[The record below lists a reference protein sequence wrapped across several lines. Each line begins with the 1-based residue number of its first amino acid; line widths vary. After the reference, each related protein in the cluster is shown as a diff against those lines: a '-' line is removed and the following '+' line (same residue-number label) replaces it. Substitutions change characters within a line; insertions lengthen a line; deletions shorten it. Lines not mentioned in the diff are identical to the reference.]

1 MHEHELYHGQSKKS
15 VVEAR
20 ALKELEQGPEHAQ
33 RHLEISCQDYDA
45 DKIAKAAPQIG
56 IQQLDESPNEQEP
69 TQTGKQDFMKEQQ
82 LMKVRTEMQVYEVGL
97 KDLNL
102 DEEALKQ

>member
-20 ALKELEQGPEHAQ
+20 ALKELEQGPEHAS
-33 RHLEISCQDYDA
+33 RHLEISCQDFDPE
-45 DKIAKAAPQIG
+45 KMKAAPQIG
-56 IQQLDESPNEQEP
+56 IQQLDESPNEQEAA
-69 TQTGKQDFMKEQQ
+69 QTGKQDFMKEQQ
-82 LMKVRTEMQVYEVGL
+82 LIDVRTEMQVYEVGL